1 MEWAGTTLA
10 FYGLGAAALATS
22 LVTLRRR
29 LELSKVKHRT
39 PNRPARMA
47 RRVAALVPFYDYD
60 ESRFFCPG
68 DAPEEIVARRRAG
81 FKRLAALYDTRFAE
95 TIRLTAEVTDGISD
109 LQFTD
114 VYRVPFQYGGGVR
127 RHLKS
132 PAFVQ
137 SSAGVMLADLDGNR
151 FYDLTGSYGVNVLG
165 YDFYKRA
172 IARAVE
178 RVGELGPV
186 LGPYHPVVADNV
198 QRLKELSGLDEVSFH
213 MSGTE
218 AVMQAVRLPAP
229 PPPPPPPLP
238 SGAILRRL
246 PRLVGRRATGHR
258 QPAAGA
264 RDLHAQG
271 HVGGFAARPA
281 HATRHRLCAH
291 QSAAGA
297 ASERVR
303 AERLVA
309 GRWRAARAFR
319 QGGLCRL
326 AQAPAGG
333 LHRAKHRLD
342 LR

>member
-95 TIRLTAEVTDGISD
+95 TIRLTAAVTGGISD

-114 VYRVPFQYGGGVR
+114 AYRVPFQYGGVVR
-127 RHLKS
+127 QHLKS

-165 YDFYKRA
+165 YDFYNRG
-172 IARAVE
+172 R
-178 RVGELGPV
+178 R
-186 LGPYHPVVADNV
+186 
-198 QRLKELSGLDEVSFH
+198 KELSGPEGLSFH
-213 MSGTE
+213 MRGPG
-218 AVMQAVRLPAP
+218 AVMRAVRPAP
-229 PPPPPPPLP
+229 SPPRRSHLVRFC
-238 SGAILRRL
+238 GAYH
-246 PRLVGRRATGHR
+246 G
-258 QPAAGA
+258 
-264 RDLHAQG
+264 
-271 HVGGFAARPA
+271 
-281 HATRHRLCAH
+281 
-291 QSAAGA
+291 
-297 ASERVR
+297 
-303 AERLVA
+303 
-309 GRWRAARAFR
+309 
-319 QGGLCRL
+319 
-326 AQAPAGG
+326 
-333 LHRAKHRLD
+333 
-342 LR
+342 